1 MWKWIVG
8 ALGLGAVGYG
18 VKRHMDRDP
27 RPGDLAT
34 VPFASLTVP
43 GLAPGAVNPLLAF
56 GVGPIKVS
64 VQLTA
69 PNGVV
74 SGIVGAG
81 IPVAFKKEAIVVLS
95 RGGEIIFGHT
105 S

>member
-1 MWKWIVG
+1 MWKWIAG
-8 ALGLGAVGYG
+8 LAGLGAVGYG

-27 RPGDLAT
+27 RAGDLAT

-43 GLAPGAVNPLLAF
+43 GLSAGAVNPLLAF
-56 GVGPIKVS
+56 GVGPIKVA

-95 RGGEIIFGHT
+95 RNGVIVFGGT